1 MHADVNIL
9 HAEVNSTVLTEQ
21 GINNGYKR
29 RGDVCEETDTFAKEA
44 ITETEERSLAN
55 QDEHNETDVD
65 SNEKD
70 YTTKNPSKVLKTQLE
85 CGSWRCTNLLCNAED
100 NNDMLVCSNCKSKFC
115 CTDLPAYQI
124 AQFVLVK
131 SYRKFLCVSCVKI
144 PEDLLLKCT
153 HQNELESANIL
164 ADRSNTLRMLQDD
177 YDSKCEVIESLETA
191 INTLQ
196 ALIIDKDIIIQSQ
209 CEVIVSLKKSNI
221 AAMDDV
227 NIKCKCSEVR
237 DSDLIALRE
246 QYEST
251 CKDITNV
258 HVGNDYLQK
267 RVADKDKQHEDLK
280 KNCESVIMQK
290 TVLEKRIDDL
300 SMISGM
306 VDLALSAKDKLL
318 HAKEEIID
326 NLKTIVALRK
336 DNQQEGGNPP
346 VIKLSKPGV
355 KECCEFIEIH
365 TSSSAVL
372 NGLLLWADVQRQTTP
387 ENVWKAHHAGKRT
400 VMESVWRCSFRKNGL
415 PSGND

>member
-1 MHADVNIL
+1 
-9 HAEVNSTVLTEQ
+9 
-21 GINNGYKR
+21 
-29 RGDVCEETDTFAKEA
+29 
-44 ITETEERSLAN
+44 
-55 QDEHNETDVD
+55 
-65 SNEKD
+65 
-70 YTTKNPSKVLKTQLE
+70 
-85 CGSWRCTNLLCNAED
+85 
-100 NNDMLVCSNCKSKFC
+100 MLVCSNCKSKFHYC

-164 ADRSNTLRMLQDD
+164 ADRSNTLRMLQED
-177 YDSKCEVIESLETA
+177 YDLKCEVIESLETA

-196 ALIIDKDIIIQSQ
+196 ALIIDKDIVFQSQ

-258 HVGNDYLQK
+258 QVENDYLQK
-267 RVADKDKQHEDLK
+267 RVADKDKQHDDLK

-300 SMISGM
+300 SMISGT

-326 NLKTIVALRK
+326 NLKTIIALRK
-336 DNQQEGGNPP
+336 DNQQGGGNPP

-387 ENVWKAHHAGKRT
+387 ENV
-400 VMESVWRCSFRKNGL
+400 
-415 PSGND
+415 